1 VTGGFASPADE
12 LTPELVRARFA
23 AARRNGFPAWLWP
36 DVAVAEW
43 RAAVDEIADVTRRAL
58 AGESNLMLV
67 SNNSNTM
74 CVAGYT
80 SGMGPLLGYWIEK
93 SVLSATGAVEDVFR
107 LHLAHN
113 RQRMSRLSEVARA
126 VLEKLA
132 EAGIA
137 PLILKGMHTA
147 FCYFPEPGVRPLCDI
162 DVYVAMES
170 MPAAEQVLSDL
181 GYRRTPRT
189 RAPYACDWTIPSLP
203 REPRTLVY
211 VHRDDP
217 WSLDVQGT
225 LDRRLPTGAQI
236 RLDGLLTRGER
247 AAWPPC
253 HQARAMQQPLLALY
267 LAVHVSYTL
276 LNATL
281 LRLAELTLVIRRDRA
296 AGTLD
301 WQEFMKGAAA
311 IGGARFVFPA
321 LTLCE
326 QLAPGTIPIDVLE
339 TATGDAPQNLR
350 DVVARLTVAG
360 AQPLDR
366 HSFSERFM
374 WAANWRERLWQIAG
388 EIAFDARGRPLKQS
402 LYSTGT
408 KLWALRQRRYSA

>member
-1 VTGGFASPADE
+1 
-12 LTPELVRARFA
+12 
-23 AARRNGFPAWLWP
+23 
-36 DVAVAEW
+36 
-43 RAAVDEIADVTRRAL
+43 
-58 AGESNLMLV
+58 
-67 SNNSNTM
+67 
-74 CVAGYT
+74 
-80 SGMGPLLGYWIEK
+80 
-93 SVLSATGAVEDVFR
+93 
-107 LHLAHN
+107 
-113 RQRMSRLSEVARA
+113 
-126 VLEKLA
+126 
-132 EAGIA
+132 
-137 PLILKGMHTA
+137 
-147 FCYFPEPGVRPLCDI
+147 
-162 DVYVAMES
+162 MES

-225 LDRRLPTGAQI
+225 LDRRLLTGAQI
-236 RLDGLLTRGER
+236 RLDRLLPVSKR

-253 HQARAMQQPLLALY
+253 CQGGVMQQPLLALY
-267 LAVHVSYTL
+267 LAVHISQIL

-281 LRLAELTLVIRRDRA
+281 LRLVELTLVIRQDRP

-301 WQEFMKGAAA
+301 WQEFLNGAAA

-321 LTLCE
+321 LVLCE
-326 QLAPGTIPIDVLE
+326 QLAPRTIPIDVLAAA
-339 TATGDAPQNLR
+339 TADAPESLR
-350 DVVARLTVAG
+350 DVMAGLTVAG

-374 WAANWRERLWQIAG
+374 WAANWHERLRQVVA
-388 EIAFDARGRPLKQS
+388 ELAFDGRGRPLEQV

>member
-1 VTGGFASPADE
+1 MTDTFASPSDE
-12 LTPELVRARFA
+12 LTPELARARFA

-36 DVAVAEW
+36 DITAAEW
-43 RAAVDEIADVTRRAL
+43 RGAVGEIEDVTRRIL
-58 AGESNLMLV
+58 AGEARLALFCNDAR
-67 SNNSNTM
+67 TM
-74 CVAGYT
+74 SVAGYT

-93 SVLSATGAVEDVFR
+93 GVLSAAGPVEEILR

-113 RQRMSRLSEVARA
+113 RQRMSRLSDVARA

-132 EAGIA
+132 GAGSA
-137 PLILKGMHTA
+137 PVILKGMHTA

-162 DVYVAMES
+162 DVYVPVES
-170 MPAAEQVLSDL
+170 MPAAERVLSDL
-181 GYRRTPRT
+181 GYRQTPRT
-189 RAPYACDWTIPSLP
+189 RSPYACDWTIPSLP
-203 REPRTLVY
+203 REPRTLAY

-236 RLDGLLTRGER
+236 RLDRLLSEGKRG
-247 AAWPPC
+247 AWPPC
-253 HQARAMQQPLLALY
+253 HQAGVIEQPLLALY
-267 LAVHVSYTL
+267 LAVHISQIL

-296 AGTLD
+296 AGTLE
-301 WQEFMKGAAA
+301 WQEFMKGAAT

-321 LTLCE
+321 LALCE
-326 QLAPGTIPIDVLE
+326 QLAPGTIPVDVL
-339 TATGDAPQNLR
+339 TAATADAPKNLR
-350 DVVARLTVAG
+350 EVVARLTVAG

-374 WAANWRERLWQIAG
+374 WAANWRERLRQVAG
-388 EIAFDARGRPLKQS
+388 EIAFDARGRPLQQA

-408 KLWALRQRRYSA
+408 KLWALRQGRYSA